1 MKGGTFLSKKGYDEM
16 KTKIETDYESI
27 ISSGP
32 YIEKSYAHIR
42 DKDEREEY
50 ELQYKAIICMLSH
63 TTKIDY
69 IYVESIFGIIFYIK
83 SSKSYFK
90 KLDTDG
96 NEVPVDDLL
105 LKFSVIT
112 DSKIIYF
119 LDVYDNDIQ
128 TRVYKLTE
136 TTDDVK
142 KEAEV
147 QQSVY
152 ISMLKTGFVICPS
165 VLDITI
171 LRDSSQIDIFFNLFK
186 SKTMDTRTSACITEI
201 KDKVKKTSGELS
213 IMTCEY
219 LSESKTFYKI
229 DDKENDIQT
238 VYFICAYIIS
248 IILALYIYRGIIHK
262 DLKASNIMIPKIT
275 TANMKNLKNRIY
287 LIDYGLVDDRTSVI
301 SFNDRFKAFFGFS
314 EEGLIIDFVEIQTW
328 LYNETTFLASIYTLL
343 SFYDS
348 TPFKMFE
355 NVTFK
360 DELTRYCNELFNTHH
375 INVHRK
381 GTRKTWKKGK
391 FYKYLY
397 EEKQTDV
404 KTEKVLLNDF
414 NDQVLSMIKGDVSII
429 GPTEGG
435 KSNLTRKRSKKHHKK
450 TQRRTR

>member
-201 KDKVKKTSGELS
+201 KE
-213 IMTCEY
+213 
-219 LSESKTFYKI
+219 
-229 DDKENDIQT
+229 
-238 VYFICAYIIS
+238 
-248 IILALYIYRGIIHK
+248 
-262 DLKASNIMIPKIT
+262 
-275 TANMKNLKNRIY
+275 
-287 LIDYGLVDDRTSVI
+287 
-301 SFNDRFKAFFGFS
+301 
-314 EEGLIIDFVEIQTW
+314 
-328 LYNETTFLASIYTLL
+328 
-343 SFYDS
+343 
-348 TPFKMFE
+348 
-355 NVTFK
+355 
-360 DELTRYCNELFNTHH
+360 
-375 INVHRK
+375 
-381 GTRKTWKKGK
+381 
-391 FYKYLY
+391 
-397 EEKQTDV
+397 
-404 KTEKVLLNDF
+404 
-414 NDQVLSMIKGDVSII
+414 
-429 GPTEGG
+429 
-435 KSNLTRKRSKKHHKK
+435 
-450 TQRRTR
+450 